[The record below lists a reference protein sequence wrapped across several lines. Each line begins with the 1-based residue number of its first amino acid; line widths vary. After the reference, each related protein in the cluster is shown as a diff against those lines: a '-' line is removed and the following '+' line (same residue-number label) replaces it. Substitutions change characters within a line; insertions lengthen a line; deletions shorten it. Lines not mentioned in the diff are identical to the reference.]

1 MKLTDNFTYE
11 EFVHSDIALKY
22 GIDNTPQR
30 GDVRDYIVLL
40 AQTLQKI
47 RDRLGE
53 PIRISSGY
61 RCKELNDT
69 IGGATSS
76 DHLFGCAVDIQCS
89 DNKKLFDLIC
99 EMAQKGEIRCR
110 QIIDEYGYRWVHIS
124 INNKWNTFKDNQI
137 LHLG

>member
-1 MKLTDNFTYE
+1 MKLTDNFDYE

-22 GIDNTPQR
+22 GIDNEPK
-30 GDVRDYIVLL
+30 RDDIKEMIKQL

-61 RCKELNDT
+61 RCKELNDM

-76 DHLFGCAVDIQCS
+76 DHLFGCAVDAQCS

-99 EMAQKGEIRCR
+99 EMAQKDEIKCR
-110 QIIDEYGYRWVHIS
+110 QIIDEHQFRWIHIS
-124 INNKWNTFKDNQI
+124 INNKFNTFRDNQI